1 MRIGFLKAHGY
12 GLAVYSIATVVSVF
26 IAVLVARTVNVA
38 VPEMSEIVHDTVF
51 IQQPVTDSILQDID
65 VQVKEIN
72 SKITVKKTMKR
83 KPSKRN
89 DTIKVDAV
97 IHIDNKDVPTENN

>member
-1 MRIGFLKAHGY
+1 MRIGFLKAHRY
-12 GLAVYSIATVVSVF
+12 ALVVYSIATAVSVF
-26 IAVLVARTVNVA
+26 IGVLVARTINVA
-38 VPEMSEIVHDTVF
+38 VPEMPEIVHDTVF
-51 IQQPVTDSILQDID
+51 VQQPVTDSILQDID

-72 SKITVKKTMKR
+72 SKITVKKNVKR